1 MWVRTIK
8 ITFANELM
16 KNSVRLH
23 LSETIDL
30 TEDMLLV
37 YRVDLAANVSLVNH
51 FFPSEEALENFS
63 EKLKPVREQ
72 LKAMGLKSRLMMDP
86 FGDSKLLVTSH
97 WTCFQMGWRGIQRNN
112 HFHTLIRVTPHRHH
126 SPHHIM

>member
-16 KNSVRLH
+16 KNSVR
-23 LSETIDL
+23 SYMSDTVDL
-30 TEDMLLV
+30 TEGMLLV

-51 FFPSEEALENFS
+51 FFPDKETLDSFS

-72 LKAMGLKSRLMMDP
+72 LKSMGAKVEINDGP
-86 FGDSKLLVTSH
+86 VG
-97 WTCFQMGWRGIQRNN
+97 FQGRGRY
-112 HFHTLIRVTPHRHH
+112 
-126 SPHHIM
+126 HIGHAVERPVELAAGPKT

>member
-16 KNSVRLH
+16 KNSVRSYM
-23 LSETIDL
+23 SETVDL
-30 TEDMLLV
+30 TEGMLLV

-51 FFPSEEALENFS
+51 FFPDRETLEGFS

-72 LKAMGLKSRLMMDP
+72 LKSMGAKVEINDGRRSGCGAMGRAARRCR
-86 FGDSKLLVTSH
+86 FRKLPWQLR
-97 WTCFQMGWRGIQRNN
+97 CGI
-112 HFHTLIRVTPHRHH
+112 
-126 SPHHIM
+126 